1 MTPRRAAFTLL
12 EVLAVILLTAI
23 VIGVALDFSVDLS
36 RASTRATEGTRGLRR
51 AVSVLDRVARD
62 LERTVLMKKAEET
75 DPLDHP
81 WIFLGE
87 LRGSGTGA
95 DHLKFVTRG
104 RVPRG
109 SASRESDLEVV
120 AYAVRSAED
129 ESLEIVRWSSPH
141 LPETLDR
148 EVPDDE
154 DQGAMLLASGLA
166 GFGVTFVDELGE
178 RVTSWDSSTLVQSGQ
193 LPAAVEI
200 EVAIADP
207 EDPEAEP
214 RTFRR
219 TVVLPLRPFDLAE
232 LLDPLAAVSGGTSEE
247 EKEGEGEEG
256 EEDVACAAGPCGA
269 MSVCQAI
276 NCGADLAGID
286 SLRSFGSESFCK
298 YRARIPLTF
307 RSAIVNPACR

>member
-1 MTPRRAAFTLL
+1 VRSERAAFTLL
-12 EVLAVILLTAI
+12 EVLAVILLTAL

-36 RASTRATEGTRGLRR
+36 RASTRATEGTRGVRR
-51 AVSVLDRVARD
+51 AIAVLDHVARD
-62 LERTVLMKKAEET
+62 LERTVLMQKPEGAD
-75 DPLDHP
+75 DPIDHP

-87 LRGSGTGA
+87 ARGSGIGA

-109 SASRESDLEVV
+109 TASREADLEVV
-120 AYAVRSAED
+120 AYAVRMAED
-129 ESLEIVRWSSPH
+129 ESLEVVRWSSPH
-141 LPETLDR
+141 LPERLDR

-154 DQGAMLLASGLA
+154 DRGAMLLASGLA

-200 EVAIADP
+200 EVALADP
-207 EDPEAEP
+207 DDPEAEP

-232 LLDPLAAVSGGTSEE
+232 LLDPLAAVSGGTREE
-247 EKEGEGEEG
+247 EAGEEVAEG
-256 EEDVACAAGPCGA
+256 VACAEGPCGA
-269 MSVCQAI
+269 MTVCQAI

-286 SLRSFGSESFCK
+286 SLKSFGSESFCQ
-298 YRARIPLTF
+298 YRDRIPQTF
-307 RSAIVNPACR
+307 RGAILNPACR